1 MKDKKHCA
9 IYRQFTMLM
18 MYEMILS
25 LNRIDIFLPRGVFEE
40 MWSFVIDEN
49 WRSWRW
55 NKSIVDMT
63 SPHIY
68 PLAWGPSNQCLT
80 CFKRGNAATSI
91 CSDRTLGP
99 NQSCVVYF
107 RNRHRQSGI
116 TIGIVS
122 KFHELFKERMRTS
135 RGDLDE
141 EEEESKRWKKS

>member
-1 MKDKKHCA
+1 MCD
-9 IYRQFTMLM
+9 
-18 MYEMILS
+18 LS
-25 LNRIDIFLPRGVFEE
+25 SVYDADDVRNDSVFEQNRYILYLEESLRE

-49 WRSWRW
+49 GDLGDG

-91 CSDRTLGP
+91 CSDRALGP

-107 RNRHRQSGI
+107 EIDIVNR
-116 TIGIVS
+116 VS
-122 KFHELFKERMRTS
+122 RSEL
-135 RGDLDE
+135 
-141 EEEESKRWKKS
+141 

>member
-1 MKDKKHCA
+1 MTRIGDLGDG
-9 IYRQFTMLM
+9 INQRRYDESS
-18 MYEMILS
+18 YLS
-25 LNRIDIFLPRGVFEE
+25 TR
-40 MWSFVIDEN
+40 M
-49 WRSWRW
+49 
-55 NKSIVDMT
+55 
-63 SPHIY
+63 
-68 PLAWGPSNQCLT
+68 GPSNQCLT

-91 CSDRTLGP
+91 CSDRALGP

-141 EEEESKRWKKS
+141 EEEESEVERSRGS